1 MDRSLIIQTKS
12 ATYYWNKDGNVLQEG
27 IETPLT
33 RTDTVEIIY
42 LHSEKH
48 ATLPF
53 DDLYCQPIAETLAN
67 LSFTRGT
74 WIGRPTSIQTT
85 RGTSER
91 GEARCE

>member
-1 MDRSLIIQTKS
+1 MSRSLIIQTKS
-12 ATYYWNKDGNVLQEG
+12 ATFYWNENGDVFQEG
-27 IETPLT
+27 NETPLT

-53 DDLYCQPIAETLAN
+53 DDFYCQPIAATLAN

-74 WIGRPTSIQTT
+74 WIGRPTSVQTT
-85 RGTSER
+85 RGSSER
-91 GEARCE
+91 GEEQCE